1 MPHDTDTAEELGL
14 ILDKLKTAV
23 EYVIEDDAIS
33 PRAQTMAY
41 IASDYIA
48 ELGKAIQESH
58 PPL

>member
-1 MPHDTDTAEELGL
+1 MKHDIDKTEALSL

-41 IASDYIA
+41 IASDYIL
-48 ELGKAIQESH
+48 ELGEVFEAM
-58 PPL
+58 